1 MSDVPLPTA
10 IGEEDEEEK
19 KPKNELTN
27 ERFNDVW
34 EALKALYIKG
44 NQSGRIHF
52 LKAWPD
58 IAEFL
63 MHEDLIAF
71 DTRGVDHDKREYRDQ
86 IEAEAENKRLSL
98 LALFDELEENSVQSG
113 ALDVEYVEKVVQALG
128 RKIALYVYSEKIVSR
143 FIPPS
148 PEEIEAN
155 KENSEDSEAK
165 TANEMQAAQPLD
177 DVAPL
182 DAAPVDTPQEQEEQ
196 IAEKS
201 EPTDPPAPDTET
213 TQTIE
218 QPAPSS
224 LPPANEL
231 YTAPPA
237 EPIPET
243 SAPAEVSPSSI
254 PEPMHVQNTSMPT
267 ETVPSDMSVN
277 LDDDPLE
284 QIEEQAPEREEEPLL
299 SMDYDAQP
307 DISVPSDMTVSL
319 DDDEEVLPLDIAPKA
334 SESAEQIPPPSAS
347 QPETQRDLEP
357 DLSYKPATVS
367 GAVTIEHT
375 DTPETTTYQIAEETE
390 PKAVEQASAVHIP
403 QEDSSADTANSPAAS
418 PAAGATFTPPPKIQ
432 PLTPPPA
439 QPESNT
445 EEPQEQTTPKDEDS
459 SQKDE

>member
-113 ALDVEYVEKVVQALG
+113 ALNVEYVEKVVQALG
-128 RKIALYVYSEKIVSR
+128 RKIALYVCSEKIVSR

-155 KENSEDSEAK
+155 KENSEDTEAK
-165 TANEMQAAQPLD
+165 TANELQAAQPLD

-182 DAAPVDTPQEQEEQ
+182 DAAPVDTPHEQEEQ
-196 IAEKS
+196 IVEKS
-201 EPTDPPAPDTET
+201 EATDPPAPNTET

-218 QPAPSS
+218 QPAPPS
-224 LPPANEL
+224 LPPANEP
-231 YTAPPA
+231 YTAP
-237 EPIPET
+237 
-243 SAPAEVSPSSI
+243 PAEVSPSSI

-267 ETVPSDMSVN
+267 ETVPTDMSVN

-284 QIEEQAPEREEEPLL
+284 QIEEHAPEREEEPLL

-390 PKAVEQASAVHIP
+390 PAAVEQASAVHIP
-403 QEDSSADTANSPAAS
+403 QGDSSADTTNSPAAS

-445 EEPQEQTTPKDEDS
+445 EEPQEPATPKDENS